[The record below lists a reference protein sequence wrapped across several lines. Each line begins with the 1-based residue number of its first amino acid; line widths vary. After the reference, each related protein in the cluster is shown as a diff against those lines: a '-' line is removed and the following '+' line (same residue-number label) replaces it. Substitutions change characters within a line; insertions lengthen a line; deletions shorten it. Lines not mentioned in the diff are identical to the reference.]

1 MLKKILFQPE
11 VKDEKTLELKDDK
24 SNLSIYF

>member
-1 MLKKILFQPE
+1 MLKKILVQPE

-24 SNLSIYF
+24 SNLSI